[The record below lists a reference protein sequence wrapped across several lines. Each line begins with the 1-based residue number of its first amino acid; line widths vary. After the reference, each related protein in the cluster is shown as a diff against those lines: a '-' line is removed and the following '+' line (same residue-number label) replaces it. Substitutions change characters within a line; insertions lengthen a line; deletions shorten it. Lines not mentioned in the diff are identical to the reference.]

1 MPNTL
6 TEISPLAVWKLC
18 CHKTGLACVRD
29 SRWRTREKNILR
41 FLYIY
46 IRFEFQVYIRFNVN
60 KTRKSYSNIVTI
72 VARPWMFCTM
82 WLYILYPV
90 RCAGYLYFASAEIWL
105 EQKQGSENQRMLL
118 NQRTDAENRTV
129 AIVGRAYLTQEPS
142 DVSHRASVLGRF
154 TLGQSVAQH
163 DCITFEKEK

>member
-1 MPNTL
+1 
-6 TEISPLAVWKLC
+6 
-18 CHKTGLACVRD
+18 
-29 SRWRTREKNILR
+29 
-41 FLYIY
+41 
-46 IRFEFQVYIRFNVN
+46 
-60 KTRKSYSNIVTI
+60 
-72 VARPWMFCTM
+72 
-82 WLYILYPV
+82 
-90 RCAGYLYFASAEIWL
+90 
-105 EQKQGSENQRMLL
+105 MLL